1 VAIQLVICLGDLKN
15 LWEKGW
21 FCYSKR
27 EYPPHWEIQ
36 REILFYN
43 EIWLSHKILSMFYLE
58 HCFLFVQ
65 LIELCGKKFMSIGNF
80 KLGDVLA
87 CVVFK
92 IGSNISSYCV
102 WGCVSSCFCG
112 KQFHI
117 SWGQVW

>member
-65 LIELCGKKFMSIGNF
+65 LIELLCAGICFILPMWE
-80 KLGDVLA
+80 
-87 CVVFK
+87 K
-92 IGSNISSYCV
+92 IHVN
-102 WGCVSSCFCG
+102 WEF
-112 KQFHI
+112 
-117 SWGQVW
+117 